1 MSRRATLGQFM
12 VNKLLPED
20 LQDYQRVWDKG
31 GMTTLL
37 RSLAEKHPDKYREVL
52 HNLTQVAR
60 EAATATGG
68 HSFGLQH
75 LRMANVAKQ
84 SRLKLKQQMR
94 QILDDDNL
102 DDDTREE
109 RILAATRKM
118 KEGEDEAI
126 YQESLKEE
134 NPLAYQVLSGSRGNK
149 GNLASLRGSDALYV
163 DHRERTIPVPVL
175 HSYSQGLSPLEYWA
189 GSYGARKGVLA
200 TKMATA
206 DAGYFC
212 LEENTLV
219 RMGDWSTKPIKD
231 IVVGD
236 IVLGADKTGKT
247 FPVPVT
253 AIFDNGQRECWRY
266 RFRYGK
272 SRTEYLQL
280 TATAQH
286 RALALRKV
294 GRNSP
299 RTITTPTLLPL
310 GQAGD
315 GFSLYPT
322 TEHMSPGVKEPRAL
336 ILGLLLGDGGLTGNS
351 CYFSVADE
359 GLLTAVNQYLNTMD
373 YRLDKVS
380 NHPYEYILRDCL
392 RVGQGHRHRL
402 ITWLR
407 ELGVFGKYAH
417 EKSLPDCVWT
427 WDNESVAALLAGL
440 FATDGCITKSNNSS
454 VPVIVM
460 ALTSQKLV
468 QQTRE
473 LLAQR
478 FGIYASVVRTKAP
491 KTSSR
496 VSAAVGYLVVGRHDV
511 HTFVLN
517 DEQSVRKFAGLI
529 RMPGKKQQTLDTA
542 LLTTAPA
549 TRDNRFGYHFVDKTY
564 MGPLPTRDLEVDHPD
579 HLFVL
584 ANGAIVSNSKQLS
597 QAAHRLLVSELDSDK
612 EPEGVLGLPVS
623 VDDDDSEGALLA
635 APVGGYQ
642 RNTVLTPKI
651 LRELRD
657 KGMKRI
663 LVRSPAVGGPPDGGL
678 YARDAGVREKGGLPP
693 RGEMV
698 GLIAASALG
707 EPLSQGMLSAKH
719 SGGVAGANK
728 SVGGFQYINSLVQ
741 TPKVFPGG
749 ATHAETDGTIERI
762 AEAPAGGYH
771 VYVHNQEHYVPADL
785 PLKVKKGQWVEAGDV
800 LSEGI
805 PNPGTIVQH
814 KGIGEGRRY
823 FIDSFRDA
831 YKSAG
836 VKASRR
842 NIEVL
847 SKGLINHVRLN
858 SEFGDYVPDDVIPY
872 SLIERDYQPRT
883 GAAVRP
889 IPQAIG
895 KYLERPYLHYTI
907 GTKVRPSMLKD
918 FQEFGV
924 KDVEVHDD
932 PPPFDP
938 EMQRGMT
945 NLQHD
950 PDWMTQ
956 MYGSGLKG
964 SLLESAQRGATSDA
978 AGTSFVPG
986 LAKAVDFGTTGKVQ
1000 TPRSQTWQEPPQT

>member
-206 DAGYFC
+206 DAGYF
-212 LEENTLV
+212 
-219 RMGDWSTKPIKD
+219 
-231 IVVGD
+231 
-236 IVLGADKTGKT
+236 
-247 FPVPVT
+247 
-253 AIFDNGQRECWRY
+253 
-266 RFRYGK
+266 
-272 SRTEYLQL
+272 
-280 TATAQH
+280 
-286 RALALRKV
+286 
-294 GRNSP
+294 
-299 RTITTPTLLPL
+299 
-310 GQAGD
+310 
-315 GFSLYPT
+315 
-322 TEHMSPGVKEPRAL
+322 
-336 ILGLLLGDGGLTGNS
+336 
-351 CYFSVADE
+351 
-359 GLLTAVNQYLNTMD
+359 
-373 YRLDKVS
+373 
-380 NHPYEYILRDCL
+380 
-392 RVGQGHRHRL
+392 
-402 ITWLR
+402 
-407 ELGVFGKYAH
+407 
-417 EKSLPDCVWT
+417 
-427 WDNESVAALLAGL
+427 
-440 FATDGCITKSNNSS
+440 
-454 VPVIVM
+454 
-460 ALTSQKLV
+460 
-468 QQTRE
+468 
-473 LLAQR
+473 
-478 FGIYASVVRTKAP
+478 
-491 KTSSR
+491 
-496 VSAAVGYLVVGRHDV
+496 
-511 HTFVLN
+511 
-517 DEQSVRKFAGLI
+517 
-529 RMPGKKQQTLDTA
+529 
-542 LLTTAPA
+542 
-549 TRDNRFGYHFVDKTY
+549 
-564 MGPLPTRDLEVDHPD
+564 
-579 HLFVL
+579 
-584 ANGAIVSNSKQLS
+584 SKQLS

-612 EPEGVLGLPVS
+612 EPAGVLGLPVS